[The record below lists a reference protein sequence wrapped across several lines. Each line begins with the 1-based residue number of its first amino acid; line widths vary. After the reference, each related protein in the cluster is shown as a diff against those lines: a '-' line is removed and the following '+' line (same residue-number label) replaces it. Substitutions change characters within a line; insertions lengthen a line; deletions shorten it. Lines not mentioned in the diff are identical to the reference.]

1 VYWKALR
8 ATGRATE
15 DDTNREA
22 GRKSRDILIC
32 CHSWKKEKGSIVV
45 VRNAIDSSSEI
56 KFRASFVGMEQLVGF
71 TLVPILG

>member
-1 VYWKALR
+1 
-8 ATGRATE
+8 
-15 DDTNREA
+15 
-22 GRKSRDILIC
+22 
-32 CHSWKKEKGSIVV
+32 VV